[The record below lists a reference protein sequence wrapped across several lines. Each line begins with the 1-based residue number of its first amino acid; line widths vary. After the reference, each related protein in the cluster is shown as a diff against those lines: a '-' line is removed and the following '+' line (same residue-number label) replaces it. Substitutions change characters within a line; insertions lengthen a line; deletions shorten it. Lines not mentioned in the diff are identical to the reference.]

1 MSLDALKEIIK
12 SYYPVEPDWTVL
24 EKAYQFAVDAHQGQ
38 RRFSGELYITHPLGV
53 ATILAELELDLD
65 TIVAGL
71 LHDVVEDTEV
81 TLEEIENEFG
91 SEIAQL
97 VDGVTKLSKL
107 EYKSKEERQ
116 AENLRKMF
124 MAMAKDIRVL
134 LIKLAD
140 RTHNMRTLKYLSPM
154 KQRSISRETLEIYA
168 PLAHRLGIYK
178 IKWELEDLAFRFLE
192 RDRYYE
198 LVDKL
203 AKKRREREAFIAQII
218 ETLEPKLKEVGITA
232 NISGRPK
239 HLYSIWQKMKEQ
251 NKEFHEIYDLTAIRI
266 IVNSLKDCYGALG
279 IVHTLWKPIP
289 GRFKDYIAMPK
300 PNMYQ
305 SLHTLVMVGKNELLE
320 VQIRTWEMHRTAEY
334 GIAAHWRY
342 KEKKDSKQDT
352 KFEQKLSWLRQILEL
367 QQESKDAAEFM
378 ENVKIDLFADEVFVF
393 TPKGDVIDLPA
404 GSIPLDFAYKI
415 HTDIGHRCIGARVNG
430 RLVPLDYELKTGDIV
445 EIITSKQGS
454 PSRDWINM
462 VKSSSAKAKIRAW
475 FKKERREEN
484 LIKGKELLE
493 KELRKQELDPQLYL
507 KSALLLEAGKKF
519 NLNTEDDLYAAIGLG
534 GITAQQ
540 VVSRL
545 KEEYR
550 KKYGQPEPEPVTE
563 FKPQKKVRKTGK
575 GVLIS
580 GIDNV
585 LLRFAKCCTPVPGD
599 KIVGV
604 VTRGRGVSIHRTNC
618 PNVVN
623 RVDSERLLEAT
634 WEEDTEGAYPVDI
647 EVTGMDRPHILRD
660 IVNALAESKVDI
672 TALNGRTTKDRL
684 SIINLTV
691 AVKDLNHLDN
701 VISRINRVRDVYKV
715 HRIYS

>member
-154 KQRSISRETLEIYA
+154 KQRSISQETLEIYA

-178 IKWELEDLAFRFLE
+178 IKWELEDLVFRFLE